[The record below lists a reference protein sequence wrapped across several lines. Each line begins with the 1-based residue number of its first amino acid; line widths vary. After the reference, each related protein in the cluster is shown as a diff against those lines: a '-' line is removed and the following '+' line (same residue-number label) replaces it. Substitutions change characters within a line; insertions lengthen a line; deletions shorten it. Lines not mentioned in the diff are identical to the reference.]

1 MHVMHGVLFVLQN
14 FNQLT
19 YTIMTDLDKHSEQFF
34 RLDPASPGRIVVAG
48 DLTTTPTD
56 LFLVSGNTQHLKR
69 KLCLPAAWLFNA
81 GSVDHLC
88 SACLHGLYCL
98 CFLLLLLF

>member
-1 MHVMHGVLFVLQN
+1 MHGVLFVLQN

-19 YTIMTDLDKHSEQFF
+19 YIIMTDLDKHSEQFF

-56 LFLVSGNTQHLKR
+56 LFLVSGNTQHLKC
-69 KLCLPAAWLFNA
+69 KLCLSAA
-81 GSVDHLC
+81 S
-88 SACLHGLYCL
+88 
-98 CFLLLLLF
+98 LLMRVV